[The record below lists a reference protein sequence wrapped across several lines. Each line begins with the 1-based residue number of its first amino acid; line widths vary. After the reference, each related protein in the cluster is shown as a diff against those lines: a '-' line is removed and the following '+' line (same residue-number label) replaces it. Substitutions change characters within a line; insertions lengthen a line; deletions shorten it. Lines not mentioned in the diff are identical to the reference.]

1 MKSTNPKL
9 LFLLFLT
16 IVLQLLSCLQ
26 QEKMLVDYVNPFIAT
41 QGDHGHWLP
50 AALAPFGLV
59 ELCPDTYPGSLTADG
74 DFAHSG
80 YDYSDIK
87 IRGFSHFHRGSSGG
101 GRIHD
106 RAGLI
111 SILPFINSPVD
122 TFYTHPVV
130 DIDKNSEKAMAGYY
144 SVQLIKDNILAELT
158 ATEHVGVHRYKFP
171 EGEEAKIFLNA
182 GKRGYSISC
191 SLINE
196 HRIEGFAAGKY
207 FVIEFDSPVVDTKIW
222 DGTKLANGEKTG
234 SQAGGGIICSF
245 GNMKNK
251 PLLIKAGF
259 SVTGIEAAEINM
271 QGECPELDFEK
282 TKAKTSELWNDK
294 LSKIEVEGNTEYKI
308 IFYTSLYRTNFLPD
322 IINDLDGTY
331 PGLDGKMHKAEGYSY
346 YHNYAFWDSFRT
358 KYPLFSLYMP
368 GNYSDIVKSLRDI
381 YEQADNS
388 APFPDTDHPPH
399 GVIFNHKGKNGY
411 SNYSNCRQEHM
422 LMVMT
427 DAYVKG
433 ILDIDMESVY
443 PFMRREIMWQM
454 PERYDSIGYIP
465 ARPDQTG
472 EYSWD
477 NWCVAQLAKS
487 IGNHKDYKYFSERA
501 DYWKNTWNPEYS
513 NFQARAVDGSWLD
526 YPEDPTFNR
535 EKYTYEG
542 TAWQY
547 RWNVLHDVPRLIDV
561 LGGKK
566 NFVDSLTYFFEN
578 DLYTAGNQIDLHA
591 PYLFNSAGAPW
602 ETQKWVRKILT
613 EPITQRYATHNFFT
627 EPIFDRI
634 YKNTPDGYL
643 EEMDDDYGCM
653 AAWYAMSAMG
663 IYQIFLGDP
672 VYQLTAPIF
681 EKVTINLDQNFYKGK
696 EFSIEAKGLSNENYY
711 IQSATLNGESL
722 NRCWL
727 SHEEI
732 TAGGKLVFEMGSEPN
747 KNWGIGTK

>member
-346 YHNYAFWDSFRT
+346 F
-358 KYPLFSLYMP
+358 
-368 GNYSDIVKSLRDI
+368 
-381 YEQADNS
+381 
-388 APFPDTDHPPH
+388 
-399 GVIFNHKGKNGY
+399 
-411 SNYSNCRQEHM
+411 
-422 LMVMT
+422 
-427 DAYVKG
+427 
-433 ILDIDMESVY
+433 
-443 PFMRREIMWQM
+443 
-454 PERYDSIGYIP
+454 
-465 ARPDQTG
+465 
-472 EYSWD
+472 
-477 NWCVAQLAKS
+477 
-487 IGNHKDYKYFSERA
+487 
-501 DYWKNTWNPEYS
+501 
-513 NFQARAVDGSWLD
+513 
-526 YPEDPTFNR
+526 
-535 EKYTYEG
+535 
-542 TAWQY
+542 
-547 RWNVLHDVPRLIDV
+547 
-561 LGGKK
+561 
-566 NFVDSLTYFFEN
+566 
-578 DLYTAGNQIDLHA
+578 
-591 PYLFNSAGAPW
+591 
-602 ETQKWVRKILT
+602 
-613 EPITQRYATHNFFT
+613 
-627 EPIFDRI
+627 
-634 YKNTPDGYL
+634 
-643 EEMDDDYGCM
+643 
-653 AAWYAMSAMG
+653 
-663 IYQIFLGDP
+663 
-672 VYQLTAPIF
+672 
-681 EKVTINLDQNFYKGK
+681 
-696 EFSIEAKGLSNENYY
+696 
-711 IQSATLNGESL
+711 
-722 NRCWL
+722 
-727 SHEEI
+727 
-732 TAGGKLVFEMGSEPN
+732 
-747 KNWGIGTK
+747 